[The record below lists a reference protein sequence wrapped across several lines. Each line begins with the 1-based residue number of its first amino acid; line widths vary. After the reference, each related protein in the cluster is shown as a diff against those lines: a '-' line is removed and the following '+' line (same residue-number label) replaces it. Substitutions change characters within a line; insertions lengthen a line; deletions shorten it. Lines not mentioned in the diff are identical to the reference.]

1 MSNCN
6 KQHHTL
12 LHEDIP
18 LKTNGVQHNSF
29 NKSSTLRIFLQSV
42 PVTISNGNRFIHTH
56 ALLDMGF
63 DVALL
68 KREIATKLGLKGSTK
83 RLTVTNT
90 LLKTTGL

>member
-1 MSNCN
+1 
-6 KQHHTL
+6 
-12 LHEDIP
+12 
-18 LKTNGVQHNSF
+18 
-29 NKSSTLRIFLQSV
+29 
-42 PVTISNGNRFIHTH
+42 
-56 ALLDMGF
+56 MGF